1 MGQKTPSSALRIP
14 INREYDISW
23 FKESKYY
30 SDLFFK
36 DFKYREYIE
45 SICSQVPNGIYFS
58 RILSSAYPKKYDV
71 HLFPHFQNQ
80 LKVKT
85 GSSNSVNTLLTN
97 KTSIPVVQSTSGN
110 NSVNMNVDILLTK
123 NQIFQ
128 DFLSYNLRCAQFST
142 LKNSSEIQYSGKKDI
157 QSKDKLVSSH
167 LVDLQ
172 TVNHTLTKCH
182 TTISMLKTSN
192 FESSAHFFNAIL
204 IESFKKSNSYRRAI
218 KNCLL
223 LAQKSPHIVGI
234 RITCA
239 GRFNGAERAR
249 IETRSWGQT
258 SLQHLDSRVD
268 YCSKAALTNAGL
280 LGIKVWVSYAK

>member
-1 MGQKTPSSALRIP
+1 MGQKTPSTALRIS
-14 INREYDISW
+14 INRQHDISW

-45 SICSQVPNGIYFS
+45 AICSQVPNGIYFS
-58 RILSSAYPKKYDV
+58 RILSCAYPKKYDV
-71 HLFPHFQNQ
+71 HLFPYFQNQ
-80 LKVKT
+80 LKVKSR
-85 GSSNSVNTLLTN
+85 SSIDSVNSKNLHTGLSNAESKKTLT
-97 KTSIPVVQSTSGN
+97 PAVQSTSR
-110 NSVNMNVDILLTK
+110 VK

-128 DFLSYNLRCAQFST
+128 DFLSYNLRCTQFST
-142 LKNSSEIQYSGKKDI
+142 LCKTSEITQPIKHES
-157 QSKDKLVSSH
+157 VSSH

-172 TVNHTLTKCH
+172 TVSHTLTKCH
-182 TTISMLKTSN
+182 TTISMLKTPN

-204 IESFKKSNSYRRAI
+204 IESFKKSNSSRRAI

-249 IETRSWGQT
+249 LETRSWGQT
-258 SLQHLDSRVD
+258 SLQHLDSHVD